1 MLVIIY
7 FVPCVP
13 AAVGAVVRGALRA
26 LRPAAAAPPSAGFTQ
41 QTDPTEEETTGGGEK
56 ANRPHVFLTVSH
68 SLMECE
74 VCTGVCWWLYRN
86 QREVFK
92 NVFISFNA
100 GYSFITSLKPSV
112 HRAVQFVTATFVSMS
127 NQKDNV
133 PSCSV
138 ESLQTTDWTQNE
150 PLHSV
155 LLRAEMVFFKWSE
168 HWFTAAIWEGS

>member
-26 LRPAAAAPPSAGFTQ
+26 LRPAAAAPPSAGVTQ
-41 QTDPTEEETTGGGEK
+41 QTDPTEEETTGGGER

-86 QREVFK
+86 QHVKF
-92 NVFISFNA
+92 
-100 GYSFITSLKPSV
+100 LK
-112 HRAVQFVTATFVSMS
+112 MY
-127 NQKDNV
+127 
-133 PSCSV
+133 
-138 ESLQTTDWTQNE
+138 L
-150 PLHSV
+150 LV
-155 LLRAEMVFFKWSE
+155 LMQDIHL
-168 HWFTAAIWEGS
+168 